1 MSIDRWW
8 TTYADKV
15 NLSNSS
21 GSNSTDFDV
30 ETSIDNVIVSWWETN
45 QSSVEPVIVLSGDR
59 DATFGPIL
67 KLSNNGTIGA
77 AAE

>member
-1 MSIDRWW
+1 MVD
-8 TTYADKV
+8 
-15 NLSNSS
+15 NLRRQGQSEQP
-21 GSNSTDFDV
+21 NSTDFDV
-30 ETSIDNVIVSWWETN
+30 EASIDNVIVSWWETN

-59 DATFGPIL
+59 GATFEPIL